1 MRIYAPINQL
11 EITNTHTHRHKP
23 MRETGEQ
30 QQVFCAMTKEIEVKR
45 QQIKNETEAKV

>member
-1 MRIYAPINQL
+1 MRIYAPINQV
-11 EITNTHTHRHKP
+11 EITNTHTATDIC

-45 QQIKNETEAKV
+45 